1 MREKH
6 RELSIFLF
14 TVTTILLFGF
24 FMVTTTQAF
33 ADNGYKGRN
42 DKHKEWQKQKEQEKE
57 YRKHREEM
65 EREDRKHYEEQERES
80 RKHREEMEREHRKH
94 YKEQGRRDYKKHSD
108 YRMHRGYRE
117 RPYDQHRH
125 YGHYDYK
132 GHRYDYQGHW
142 RSWEQW
148 DRYAKKH
155 PHIYKHGRYYR
166 EGGHLMFRFRD
177 PGTGNSFFFSI
188 GR

>member
-1 MREKH
+1 MRETYCK
-6 RELSIFLF
+6 LSIFVF
-14 TVTTILLFGF
+14 TVTTVLLLGF
-24 FMVTTTQAF
+24 FMLSTTQAF
-33 ADNGYKGRN
+33 ADNGYKGKG
-42 DKHKEWQKQKEQEKE
+42 KHKEWQNQKQQHKE
-57 YRKHREEM
+57 YLKYRGEMRQEQRKHF
-65 EREDRKHYEEQERES
+65 K
-80 RKHREEMEREHRKH
+80 K
-94 YKEQGRRDYKKHSD
+94 QGRRDYKKGPD
-108 YRMHRGYRE
+108 YYNYRGYRK
-117 RPYDQHRH
+117 RPYDKHRH
-125 YGHYDYK
+125 YVHYKYK
-132 GHRYDYQGHW
+132 RHRYDYHGHW